1 MATVLSAVNYDLDVY
16 INISQSSFN
25 DNFDI
30 KYSEAF
36 NGHIFTNQFDD
47 FIEASDG
54 FNEELQQIDGDIEEL
69 PEFIY

>member
-1 MATVLSAVNYDLDVY
+1 MKFVEFLNEGQMINGDWITDYYD
-16 INISQSSFN
+16 

-47 FIEASDG
+47 FIEASNG
-54 FNEELQQIDGDIEEL
+54 FNEELHQIDGYTEEL
-69 PEFIY
+69 PEFVY